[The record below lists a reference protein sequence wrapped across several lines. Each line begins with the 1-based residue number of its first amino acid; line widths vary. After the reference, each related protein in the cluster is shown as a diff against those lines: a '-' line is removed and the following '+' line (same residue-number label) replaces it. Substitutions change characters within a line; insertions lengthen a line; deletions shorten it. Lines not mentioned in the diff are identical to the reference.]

1 MLAELA
7 TAAERV
13 AAPIFGKLN
22 PWRWSLRRRLRGF
35 VEDCGLSGRMQP
47 QRIEAVFRRERAL
60 RPLRERL
67 AAVYDVLLN
76 GGRVALAALPPPA
89 LRSLIDE
96 TRRSVGAVDQLV
108 HALDTFPSFKSLSAS
123 EVASPEAFAALMEEC
138 EHSLA
143 RNNVRAESRAM
154 LGRLKAWFSDE
165 WLAGCEANIGR
176 DAPNGMAIA
185 ALREGLPSMT
195 AYQQFRLL
203 ASGLGADD
211 FEILRRLR
219 ASEMDLAAI
228 PMDELEAETRRLI
241 EREGRLA
248 WKARMEDRDPVLLL
262 NAAELRRKVAS
273 FAQAKAEIRNF
284 NRQMLIEDVDVR
296 GLKGRRE
303 WEAITRLAG
312 NPRRRLREFVDA
324 GINLGLLAMR
334 PVWLMN
340 PDVASRVLPLRCV
353 FDIVIFDEASQMPV
367 EHALPAL
374 YRAKVLVVL
383 GDEKQLPPTSVFS
396 STVENDEAELID
408 DDELEDAVIDEES
421 VRRAETWDRREIKD
435 CPSLLDL
442 AREVLPGRCSTLTT
456 ARPTAN

>member
-108 HALDTFPSFKSLSAS
+108 HALDTFPSSEALSAS

-143 RNNVRAESRAM
+143 RNNVRAESRAA

-228 PMDELEAETRRLI
+228 PMD
-241 EREGRLA
+241 
-248 WKARMEDRDPVLLL
+248 D
-262 NAAELRRKVAS
+262 S
-273 FAQAKAEIRNF
+273 
-284 NRQMLIEDVDVR
+284 
-296 GLKGRRE
+296 
-303 WEAITRLAG
+303 
-312 NPRRRLREFVDA
+312 
-324 GINLGLLAMR
+324 R
-334 PVWLMN
+334 PKHG
-340 PDVASRVLPLRCV
+340 A
-353 FDIVIFDEASQMPV
+353 
-367 EHALPAL
+367 
-374 YRAKVLVVL
+374 
-383 GDEKQLPPTSVFS
+383 
-396 STVENDEAELID
+396 
-408 DDELEDAVIDEES
+408 
-421 VRRAETWDRREIKD
+421 
-435 CPSLLDL
+435 
-442 AREVLPGRCSTLTT
+442 
-456 ARPTAN
+456 